1 MRKTFIAIS
10 TILVTLLFLYSCSD
24 IPRVPLNIP
33 PDPTGTTKPNTSGY
47 STLNISGVLDK
58 GGLLVPLTVPDF
70 NKVRI
75 TLPGVEDATI
85 EHFRVFE
92 DNREQ
97 GFVLYKES
105 TARKKIDIAVVID
118 VTGSMGYSIT
128 GVKNS
133 VISFAN
139 ALKSSGMD
147 VKIAI
152 VPFDDY
158 VPSNDKKYD
167 PRFLNLSDPETA
179 KNYVATLSAYGGDD
193 TPENPYDAIMFA
205 AREVSWRT
213 GSQRH
218 IILITDAPAH
228 YNGDGSSVSTWKKE
242 TMLPHLIGYF
252 IVHGAFVPDWYN
264 PGATNFSVPDDPR
277 EICQKTGGLIKYT
290 DSYGNVDLNALGIVE
305 YVASSWII
313 VFESDSPSA
322 THTIEV
328 FFTKGA
334 DKRYLK
340 LENVTY

>member
-1 MRKTFIAIS
+1 MRNILITIS
-10 TILVTLLFLYSCSD
+10 TIVVLFLFLYGCSD
-24 IPRVPLNIP
+24 IPRVPLTIP
-33 PDPTGTTKPNTSGY
+33 PDPTGTTKPSTSGY
-47 STLNISGVLDK
+47 STDNISGVIDK
-58 GGLLVPLTVPDF
+58 GGFLVPITVPDF
-70 NKVRI
+70 NKVRL
-75 TLPGVEDATI
+75 TLPGVDDATA
-85 EHFRVFE
+85 EHFRIFE
-92 DNREQ
+92 DNKEQ
-97 GFVLYKES
+97 GFLLYKES

-118 VTGSMGYSIT
+118 VTGSMANSIT

-139 ALKSSGMD
+139 TLKSSGMD
-147 VKIAI
+147 VRIAV

-179 KNYVATLSAYGGDD
+179 KDYVGKLSAYGGSD

-205 AREVSWRT
+205 ARQISWRT

-228 YNGDGSSVSTWKKE
+228 YSGDGSSISTWKKE

-252 IVHGAFVPDWYN
+252 VVHGAFVPGWYN
-264 PGATNFSVPDDPR
+264 SGATSFSDARDPR
-277 EICQKTGGLIKYT
+277 EVCQQTGGLIKYT
-290 DSYGNVDLNALGIVE
+290 DSYGNVNLNELGIVE

-313 VFESDSPSA
+313 VFESDSPTA

-328 FFTKGA
+328 FFTKGT

-340 LENVTY
+340 LENVSY